1 MIEFWLIAKIY
12 LSKSWAFI
20 KKYWQIFVGIA
31 YTIVVWV
38 YFKGQTDKVK
48 EVLKVKE
55 DSHRKE
61 LDVLNGSHT
70 AEIALRDG
78 ALDKYHE
85 IIAKIEKEYKDN
97 KEELS
102 DKKRLEIKKL
112 VSDNDENPSNLSK
125 LLSERFGITHIE
137 GEE

>member
-20 KKYWQIFVGIA
+20 KKYWQVFVGII

-38 YFKGQTDKVK
+38 YFKGQTDKIK

-97 KEELS
+97 KEELMTRTPATS
-102 DKKRLEIKKL
+102 LNYYQKGLGSHILRVK
-112 VSDNDENPSNLSK
+112 NN
-125 LLSERFGITHIE
+125 ERNTNRMAQVCK
-137 GEE
+137 